1 MALVEQRTFYKGEAI
16 LNLNAFQIFL
26 FRPGGDP
33 LVEVECSG
41 STCWLLYFVHPCDG
55 GHFPAEVWLQRRRSF
70 LMIPSQI
77 THFDTSDLFLILL
90 LICIL
95 RKHSHSDGF

>member
-1 MALVEQRTFYKGEAI
+1 MTQLQVFRRASMALVEQRTFYKGEAI

-41 STCWLLYFVHPCDG
+41 STCWLLYFVRPCDG
-55 GHFPAEVWLQRRRSF
+55 GHFPAEVWLQLYKGRVRSTYS
-70 LMIPSQI
+70 SQ
-77 THFDTSDLFLILL
+77 
-90 LICIL
+90 
-95 RKHSHSDGF
+95 